1 MQGEN
6 SIVLYLTII
15 KKYIDCMYYLC
26 YNIYVIGKVNI
37 MRTSTQLR
45 DIKINT
51 YDEDETRN
59 DVKINVKVKRF
70 EYKNSCD
77 FFVNV
82 KVGNKKTDN
91 VKYDI
96 LLIYCDFCFDV
107 NIRLYSDKELAN
119 AFLSK
124 EQREEIKF
132 ITTTLIYCKNNENV

>member
-1 MQGEN
+1 
-6 SIVLYLTII
+6 
-15 KKYIDCMYYLC
+15 MYYLC